1 MPKLGSSARAVLFAL
16 SLLVAGFAAG
26 EARATDWVVNINDT
40 GFDPIP
46 AGGTVVYT
54 VTVRNDDLA
63 TATAPANTVRLTI
76 PANAIFEG
84 GSAGDTITGCAPVPA
99 TGPATVT
106 CSLPA
111 LAGGE
116 AATLRARVLTSTPGT
131 ITVDAFVPIAGDRQ
145 PQNNDVS
152 QSTTVTQ
159 GADISLTISG
169 PATAQSGSTVSY
181 SYTARNLGPFAASNV
196 VVSVPVPAGIAN
208 FQGPP
213 GCAVSGANLVCTIP
227 GPLAVDATAS
237 LSFTGQV
244 IAAATSTVTVSGSVT
259 GSTPPDPN
267 PDNNT
272 GTFNTAITP
281 GSDLRITKSRAPTGT
296 PVVGDRVTFT
306 LGASYTGEEPF
317 NLTITDNVPA
327 VYSIVSVTPSAGS
340 GWTCSVTGQLVQC
353 SLPSGSG
360 AGANIPL
367 GSITIEAD
375 VVSAGQAQNT
385 ATMAAQGPPDPDL
398 SNNTASDTQVTVEEP
413 KADLAAIKSGPTSVV
428 QGQSYNFSIS
438 TVNLG
443 NRPFTGT
450 VVMTDNLPAGL
461 RVTAYTLNGWACTPA
476 VPVEGAA
483 AIRCERSYT
492 DAAPLAVNSFT
503 PQVTLTAT
511 VTASGNITNSM
522 TVTTLNPN
530 WPDPN
535 LINNTA
541 SITST
546 STDPAAVADVQVVKR
561 ADLGTVGAG
570 DVQTFRIELIN
581 RGPTAAANVTLID
594 NFSNLINNAIGPNG
608 AGMVS
613 VSPPAD
619 AASGL
624 RCSLEGLGG
633 ATGTSG
639 RMTCTIASL
648 PVCTPGADC
657 PGVVVSVRPGGVAG
671 LRINVASATTATPD
685 SNPNNNSGFA
695 TYTVAAR
702 ADVSVSKTV
711 TPASPAAG
719 QDFTYVVTARTEP
732 DGRSTAENV
741 TIEDTLPDGL
751 IFVSATPSTGSCT
764 TTPTLLSDTRSG
776 NNKVICNLGS
786 IPSGAQ
792 QTVQIVVR
800 PGTALRGDSIT
811 NLVTVSTSTSG
822 DVAGNNNFTL
832 TTPVQNPILDLQVN
846 KTDSPDPSGIGGTMT
861 YTVTVNNNGPS
872 AAENVVVTDT
882 LPASGLAFRSYT
894 IPPDGSCS
902 LVPLQRSV
910 GGTLRCGFP
919 LLPANQSRVI
929 TITMEGVAK
938 DVVDNIVAVSSD
950 EVADGFD
957 TNLGNNED
965 RETTTV
971 TTRVDLAVTK
981 VPSSPAVAVGQPFT
995 FTITLLNRQ
1004 DGALTESENTQ
1015 LTDTLPAGM
1024 ELTGA
1029 PSASVATGTA
1039 SQNSCSGA
1047 AGGTSFLCNFGTVS
1061 SGGLITITVPVRII
1075 AVQSLPQSFTN
1086 TATAATTSLDIDPS
1100 NDTASGTVTVNP
1112 APDARLGID
1121 KVLDR
1126 HEDVDGNG
1134 FISAS
1139 DRLVYTITATN
1150 TGTATLTNVVVT
1162 DTRITPGS
1170 ETCASVVAGGTCV
1183 LTGALTVTAADAQAG
1198 DIVNVATADSAET
1211 GPVQDSLSVAVLLPR
1226 LEIEKLNTGYE
1237 DVDGNGIISVSDG
1250 LTYTITATNTGT
1262 ATLTNVVVTD
1272 TRITPNSTTCASVVP
1287 RGTCVLS
1294 GSLTVTEA
1302 DVTAGRVDNTATAD
1316 SNETP
1321 SVEDVLSVPVFD
1333 AKLIIEK
1340 LNTGHEDVDG
1350 NGIISASD
1358 RLTYTITATN
1368 TGTAT
1373 LTTVVVTDS
1382 RITPNST
1389 TCASVAPRGTC
1400 VLTGSLTVTAADA
1413 EAGEIVNT
1421 ATADSAETEPAR
1433 DTVTVPVLVAQ
1444 LIIEK
1449 RNTGHEDV
1457 DGSGSVSQSDRLTYT
1472 ITATNTGTATLT
1484 NVVVTDSRITPS
1496 SITCASIA
1504 PRGTCVLTGSLTV
1517 TAADAEAGEI
1527 VNTAT
1532 ADSNET
1538 GEVEDTVLV
1547 PVVKPSGKPTLSKTA
1562 EVTTVKRGE
1571 RVPYVIIAQNVRFSP
1586 ARIVDIMP
1594 PGFAYD
1600 EGSAAAN
1607 GTRVSPSIDGRSLTF
1622 DGLIPDGKGAI
1633 RLELTLIATAS
1644 AAVGDNVNQAQLI
1657 DPATGGV
1664 VASAR
1669 ARVSILDEAV
1679 FDCSDIIGKV
1689 FDDQNRNGYQDEGE
1703 PGLPGVRLA
1712 TVRGLLITTDPH
1724 GRFSIAC
1731 ADIPDVDIGSN
1742 FIVKLDARTLPAGYR
1757 VTTENPRK
1765 VRLTRGKIVKL
1776 NFGAAGTRLV
1786 KLDLNAQVF
1795 EPGHAALKPK
1805 WQSGLQQLVTMLEAE
1820 PSRLRIT
1827 YVGEDGKLARARLK
1841 SVIRDIQRRWAD
1853 AGGDGPLA
1861 IETRIIGGKSGP

>member
-1 MPKLGSSARAVLFAL
+1 MVLPKLGSSARAVLFAL

-181 SYTARNLGPFAASNV
+181 GYTARNLGPFAASNV

-281 GSDLRITKSRAPTGT
+281 GSDLRITKSRAPAGT

-317 NLTITDNVPA
+317 NLTITDTVPA

-375 VVSAGQAQNT
+375 VVNAGQAQNT
-385 ATMAAQGPPDPDL
+385 ATIAAQGPPDPDL

-461 RVTAYTLNGWACTPA
+461 RVTAYTLNGWACTPTP
-476 VPVEGAA
+476 PVEGAA
-483 AIRCERSYT
+483 SIRCERSYT

-561 ADLGTVGAG
+561 ADLDTVGAG

-581 RGPTAAANVTLID
+581 RGPSAAANVTLID
-594 NFSNLINNAIGPNG
+594 NFSNLINNSIGPNG

-657 PGVVVSVRPGGVAG
+657 PVVVVSVRPGGAAG
-671 LRINVASATTATPD
+671 LRINVASATSATPD

-811 NLVTVSTSTSG
+811 NLVAVSTSTSG
-822 DVAGNNNFTL
+822 DVAGNNDFTL
-832 TTPVQNPILDLQVN
+832 TTPIQNPVLDLQVN

-872 AAENVVVTDT
+872 VAENVVVTDT

-938 DVVDNIVAVSSD
+938 DVVENIVAVSSD

-981 VPSSPAVAVGQPFT
+981 VPSSPTVAVGQPFT

-1015 LTDTLPAGM
+1015 LTDTLPVGM

-1029 PSASVATGTA
+1029 PSASVASGTA

-1061 SGGLITITVPVRII
+1061 SGGLITITVPVRITE
-1075 AVQSLPQSFTN
+1075 VQSLPQSFTN
-1086 TATAATTSLDIDPS
+1086 TASALTTSLDIDPS
-1100 NDTASGTVTVNP
+1100 NDTASGTVTIN
-1112 APDARLGID
+1112 DARLGID
-1121 KVLDR
+1121 KELDR
-1126 HEDVDGNG
+1126 YEDVDGNG

-1139 DRLVYTITATN
+1139 DRLFYTITATN
-1150 TGTATLTNVVVT
+1150 TGSATLTNVEVT

-1183 LTGALTVTAADAQAG
+1183 LNGSLTITAADAQAG
-1198 DIVNVATADSAET
+1198 EIVNVATADSAET
-1211 GPVQDSLSVAVLLPR
+1211 GPVQDSLSVAVLLP
-1226 LEIEKLNTGYE
+1226 G
-1237 DVDGNGIISVSDG
+1237 
-1250 LTYTITATNTGT
+1250 
-1262 ATLTNVVVTD
+1262 
-1272 TRITPNSTTCASVVP
+1272 
-1287 RGTCVLS
+1287 
-1294 GSLTVTEA
+1294 
-1302 DVTAGRVDNTATAD
+1302 
-1316 SNETP
+1316 
-1321 SVEDVLSVPVFD
+1321 
-1333 AKLIIEK
+1333 
-1340 LNTGHEDVDG
+1340 
-1350 NGIISASD
+1350 
-1358 RLTYTITATN
+1358 
-1368 TGTAT
+1368 
-1373 LTTVVVTDS
+1373 
-1382 RITPNST
+1382 
-1389 TCASVAPRGTC
+1389 
-1400 VLTGSLTVTAADA
+1400 
-1413 EAGEIVNT
+1413 
-1421 ATADSAETEPAR
+1421 
-1433 DTVTVPVLVAQ
+1433 

-1622 DGLIPDGKGAI
+1622 DGLTPDGKGAI

-1669 ARVSILDEAV
+1669 ARVSILEEAV

-1689 FDDQNRNGYQDEGE
+1689 FDDRNRNGYQDEGE

-1731 ADIPDVDIGSN
+1731 ADIPDADIGSN

-1853 AGGDGPLA
+1853 AGGEGPLA